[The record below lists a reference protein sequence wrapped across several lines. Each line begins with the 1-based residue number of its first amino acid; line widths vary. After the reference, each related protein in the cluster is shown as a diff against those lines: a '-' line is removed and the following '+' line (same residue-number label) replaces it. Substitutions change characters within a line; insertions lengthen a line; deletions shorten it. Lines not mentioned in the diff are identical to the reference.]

1 MHLGRN
7 RCMSQ
12 WTNTMC
18 ALMVNNDK
26 IVDQSTLSN
35 EYIVK
40 CTNSYWLNPF
50 YKHHLLQQLLRLQ
63 KLTPNVVNVQNI
75 CFGIILSS

>member
-1 MHLGRN
+1 MHVS
-7 RCMSQ
+7 M
-12 WTNTMC
+12 TNTMC

-35 EYIVK
+35 EYRLVK
-40 CTNSYWLNPF
+40 CTDSYLLNPF
-50 YKHHLLQQLLRLQ
+50 YKHHLLQQLLRYQ
-63 KLTPNVVNVQNI
+63 KLTPNVVNIQNI